1 MKPKII
7 YSSYDGISGDIG
19 QSQII
24 PYINFLSDNYEITIV
39 SLEKRKNKL
48 EIKKIKEKFFSK
60 NIIWYNYYYSYN
72 KFFQNILKIVL
83 LNFIVFFLALKNNY
97 SIIHI
102 RSFTSFFLVL
112 LVLYKK
118 LKIIYDIRGFW
129 IYEKIDRF
137 NWNRKA
143 YLTRLLLKIDCYF
156 LGISDCIVTLTNES
170 KNILV
175 KKFPRKKIIK
185 IPTCTNTYE
194 FKEKKLY
201 LKNIKNFGY
210 LGSVTHAYN
219 FNKVLIFIKKL
230 TSFNKNI
237 KLMIYSNS
245 NKKQISDKIM
255 KTKLLEKNYEI
266 IQSKHNNINNELEK
280 IDVGIF
286 FLNKNYSS
294 KASFPTKI
302 AEFFAKN
309 IPIICNDFNED
320 IVNILE
326 QKKVGLIYDFKI
338 YNVREIFFKIN
349 EIYRINSK
357 EKNALKI
364 ARSKYSY
371 NYANKIYS
379 RIYNQINDS

>member
-1 MKPKII
+1 
-7 YSSYDGISGDIG
+7 
-19 QSQII
+19 
-24 PYINFLSDNYEITIV
+24 
-39 SLEKRKNKL
+39 
-48 EIKKIKEKFFSK
+48 
-60 NIIWYNYYYSYN
+60 
-72 KFFQNILKIVL
+72 
-83 LNFIVFFLALKNNY
+83 
-97 SIIHI
+97 
-102 RSFTSFFLVL
+102 
-112 LVLYKK
+112 
-118 LKIIYDIRGFW
+118 
-129 IYEKIDRF
+129 
-137 NWNRKA
+137 RKA